1 MKKPIIAALG
11 AIHTRLLGSRRL
23 YCFRS
28 PERFV
33 DTCRPLE
40 EEDTSTRGRGVEGP
54 ASLVPLVIVGGRVEA
69 LGESKGVCEESQ
81 RQVKVEAECSSQ
93 EVARVNTRKDHWW
106 TSKSGRAANPAETQ
120 ARHPRVGSRGLYYRV
135 EKFEDVVELQ
145 HLRHNNTSHDTY
157 DDIGGALDSL
167 KTTSDIQ
174 RAGSWSPCR
183 QHSRPR
189 GSSTAA
195 TSRTSATSRTRMCG
209 QACLESASTTS
220 RSRRV
225 PPTRPRAP
233 AEVQLRAER
242 ECALAPDQEHHAL
255 IPLRSEGVAGGAP
268 IPAEDIP
275 ARPLSAPAAHE
286 GEARRPEAD
295 EGEDGGTRQSAR
307 EGEEA
312 EMGEGVGRNH
322 IRPPYAEG
330 ELEDGMGGQGRRGE
344 FARPRRA

>member
-93 EVARVNTRKDHWW
+93 DVARVNTRKDHWW

-120 ARHPRVGSRGLYYRV
+120 ARQPRVGSRGLYYRV

-145 HLRHNNTSHDTY
+145 HLRHNNTSHDTEL
-157 DDIGGALDSL
+157 GAGRHVDNTHDPAAALPPL
-167 KTTSDIQ
+167 PQ
-174 RAGSWSPCR
+174 EPLLPPGPACVV
-183 QHSRPR
+183 RPR
-189 GSSTAA
+189 
-195 TSRTSATSRTRMCG
+195 SRVQNLPPRIKG

-268 IPAEDIP
+268 IPAKDIP